1 MIAYSI
7 SWDDEIKIL
16 QRTALYYFNFILNWL
31 NRSAWLTKTT
41 TCSLYK
47 KIYTKRNIF
56 SLQLIWDYEVN
67 FLQRKALILFYT
79 NCYIVQLDHKDK
91 KTAFAKPWA
100 RGSLQFVFLKTD
112 FETPWMSLMDVL
124 TLPHQIHSHM
134 IRSFS

>member
-56 SLQLIWDYEVN
+56 SLQLIWDYEVI

-91 KTAFAKPWA
+91 KNSIFSICKTMSQRLLAIRLLENRFWEAIRAIPK
-100 RGSLQFVFLKTD
+100 LKKTM
-112 FETPWMSLMDVL
+112 FQYIL
-124 TLPHQIHSHM
+124 IK
-134 IRSFS
+134 IK